1 MMNAKQLVLSR
12 VTVDE
17 IGHENFVL
25 KFRKK
30 RRSYGEM
37 TVPRS
42 TLLNAKYMQ
51 KRISDLGGATIE
63 DLPKLLAD
71 ILNDEGAHTQRFTS
85 RGGWH
90 DDQLVTPFFVFPSL
104 EPTREVSKV
113 SHSFSEQHPL
123 RRAREAKGSY
133 HDLKSGLRLP
143 LRYSR
148 YLSLALLTALT
159 PAIAQRLGRTGGYVF
174 NICGGSRD
182 ERILCQRLA
191 MAVMTSASERRLI
204 SIQDANWLK
213 AKYRPSF
220 GGACISFIS
229 PSASP
234 RDESKNLR
242 NLATLSYSNVELD
255 MNGQKPPF
263 SIQLTETD
271 KPIRRS
277 SRRQLQSDLMPL
289 VDVEFSNET
298 GLFDFG
304 DKHADGL
311 TSPRVLMQQTID
323 VLGDNYGVTT
333 EYWVRFILDQ
343 PLDELASRFESEE
356 RKFIEAYN
364 AVYEFEE
371 LTRSEQSNELRD
383 ICAAVY
389 AAGAIASDGDLI
401 TLTREDIFSTLFWIC
416 LPRAEGEIFE
426 STSESLKVPTRLN
439 SFFGAILDFPEVQK
453 GELAD
458 ASLCAFGFR
467 KKFKDAH
474 FIFVREEFLASLS
487 INPLFF
493 QRTVLPE
500 LEKVN
505 AIRRTKS
512 GWIVQAEQMGISGR
526 PYYYKFHEERL
537 MSYFATAR
545 WNGFLSSLN

>member
-1 MMNAKQLVLSR
+1 MNTMQLILNH

-17 IGHENFVL
+17 IGHENCVI

-30 RRSYGEM
+30 GRSYGEV

-42 TLLNAKYMQ
+42 ALLNPKYMQ
-51 KRISDLGGATIE
+51 KRITDLGGETIE
-63 DLPKLLAD
+63 DLPTVLAD
-71 ILNDEGAHTQRFTS
+71 ILNDDGALTEQFTS

-90 DDQLVTPFFVFPSL
+90 DDKLVTPFFVIPSL
-104 EPTREVSKV
+104 EPTSGVSKV
-113 SHSFSEQHPL
+113 LHRFSDQHPL
-123 RRAREAKGSY
+123 RRATQAKGSY
-133 HDLKSGLRLP
+133 YDLKSALKLP

-174 NICGGSRD
+174 NFCGGSRR
-182 ERILCQRLA
+182 ERVLCQRLS
-191 MAVMTSASERRLI
+191 MSVMTSASERRLI

-255 MNGQKPPF
+255 MNGQKPAF

-271 KPIRRS
+271 RPVRRS
-277 SRRQLQSDLMPL
+277 SSRQTQRDLMPL

-298 GLFDFG
+298 GLFDCAEG
-304 DKHADGL
+304 HSDGL
-311 TSPRVLMQQTID
+311 TSPRSLMQQTID
-323 VLGDNYGVTT
+323 VLDDNYGVTI
-333 EYWVRFILDQ
+333 EPWVRFILDQ
-343 PLDELASRFESEE
+343 PLNELASRFESEE
-356 RKFIEAYN
+356 RKFIEACN
-364 AVYEFEE
+364 SVYEFEE
-371 LTRSEQSNELRD
+371 LTRSEQFNEL
-383 ICAAVY
+383 IALCATVY
-389 AAGAIASDGDLI
+389 ATGVIASDGNLI
-401 TLTREDIFSTLFWIC
+401 TLTRDDIFRALSWIC
-416 LPRAEGEIFE
+416 LPRADRGILET
-426 STSESLKVPTRLN
+426 TSESHEVTAGLN
-439 SFFGAILDFPEVQK
+439 SFFSAILEFPEVQK
-453 GELAD
+453 GQLAD
-458 ASLCAFGFR
+458 ANQCAFGFR
-467 KKFKDAH
+467 KKQKDTH
-474 FIFVREEFLASLS
+474 FIFVKEEFLASLS
-487 INPLFF
+487 INPSFF

-512 GWIVQAEQMGISGR
+512 GWVVQAEQTGVSGR
-526 PYYYKFHEERL
+526 PYYYRFHEERL
-537 MSYFATAR
+537 ISYFVTAR
-545 WNGFLSSLN
+545 GHDFLSVKN